1 MKASLGIPLSPN
13 VGCVL
18 ARGEIDLTRTDK
30 RAAVGERYAKAAK
43 LQRPA
48 TVSEAVDARRTA
60 RGDEC
65 SLLCRFLDAG
75 NNEGLGTLS
84 QQASKKRQGTKSRE
98 VGLRLGSE
106 GYGDLMSAPTFMV
119 PGSDRDVCGQ
129 ARWGACNGHLGKR
142 SERSSGCS
150 AH

>member
-1 MKASLGIPLSPN
+1 MAASLGSTRPVAKAVLPNRVGRLGHRLFESILTMKASLGIPLSPN

-18 ARGEIDLTRTDK
+18 ARGEIDLARTDK

-65 SLLCRFLDAG
+65 SLLPHTRPWL
-75 NNEGLGTLS
+75 N
-84 QQASKKRQGTKSRE
+84 
-98 VGLRLGSE
+98 
-106 GYGDLMSAPTFMV
+106 
-119 PGSDRDVCGQ
+119 
-129 ARWGACNGHLGKR
+129 
-142 SERSSGCS
+142 
-150 AH
+150 